1 MVLVFPQKYDLEH
14 SNREH
19 PKCVNLFFCSDG
31 SLARFLDIREQ
42 DLSAGRYAQLASPPG
57 YGVSATSLRDATR
70 TTKLSTSQSNAARTT
85 PGFKMDEV

>member
-31 SLARFLDIREQ
+31 SLARFLEIREQ
-42 DLSAGRYAQLASPPG
+42 DAPTTNCLKAKLGR
-57 YGVSATSLRDATR
+57 SLYFWLR
-70 TTKLSTSQSNAARTT
+70 
-85 PGFKMDEV
+85 